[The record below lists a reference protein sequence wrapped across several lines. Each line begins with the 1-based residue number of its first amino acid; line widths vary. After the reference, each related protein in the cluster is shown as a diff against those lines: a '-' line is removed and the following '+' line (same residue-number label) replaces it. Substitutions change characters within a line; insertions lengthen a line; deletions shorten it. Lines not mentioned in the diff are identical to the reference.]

1 MIFCIL
7 IFDCKLNKMQNQTF
21 MLRDKIIVKV
31 DGFSIEFAQEITN
44 YRISICKNDVVSENS
59 MS

>member
-1 MIFCIL
+1 
-7 IFDCKLNKMQNQTF
+7 MQNQTF